1 MQEGLERRGKNVPQ
15 PVYFYIQ
22 QQLDMLDEVLREE
35 FNGKDKKTNT

>member
-15 PVYFYIQ
+15 PVYFYTQ